1 MIPDEAMDAALKAIG
16 HLPTVTNESRR
27 KTVQAILE
35 AAAPHIMEPAVS
47 SLEKLAASWDDEST
61 YCEPGDQIAQ
71 GKGIAADE
79 LREVIAALKG
89 DAK

>member
-35 AAAPHIMEPAVS
+35 AAAPHLM
-47 SLEKLAASWDDEST
+47 AAAWD
-61 YCEPGDQIAQ
+61 Q
-71 GKGIAADE
+71 GAEAEASAACDYYIPCGSCATCTGPD
-79 LREVIAALKG
+79 LINPYRKPT
-89 DAK
+89 DA